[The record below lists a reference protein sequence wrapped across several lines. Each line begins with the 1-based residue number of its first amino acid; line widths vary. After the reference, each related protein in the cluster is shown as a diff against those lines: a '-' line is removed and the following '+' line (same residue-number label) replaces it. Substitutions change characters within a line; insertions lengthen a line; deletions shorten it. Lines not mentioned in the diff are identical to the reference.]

1 MKNKTVSAFF
11 GRYLAL
17 AWIGVLK
24 RDCLNNECLPVIDDD
39 LILKPT
45 GMTINSI
52 ITTNK
57 R

>member
-1 MKNKTVSAFF
+1 MMIEATIRV
-11 GRYLAL
+11 R
-17 AWIGVLK
+17 LK
-24 RDCLNNECLPVIDDD
+24 CDCLNNECLPVIDDD